1 MIGVVDWIR
10 ERIPEDLI
18 GIPLVGIWIDLFVN
32 SIDLVAQIVAL
43 IVGSVELWLPILSN
57 LSRLSEVF
65 SWIPEGSMQTAI
77 LVGITILT
85 GSYLVRLLGRVR
97 RRLSSS

>member
-10 ERIPEDLI
+10 EQIPEDLI

-32 SIDLVAQIVAL
+32 SLDLVAQLVAL

-85 GSYLVRLLGRVR
+85 GSYLVRLLGRVQ
-97 RRLSSS
+97 RRLSS

>member
-1 MIGVVDWIR
+1 MIDWIR
-10 ERIPEDLI
+10 ERLDEDLI
-18 GIPLVGIWIDLFVN
+18 GIPLVGIWLDLLLN
-32 SIDLVAQIVAL
+32 SLDIVAQLATL
-43 IVGSVELWLPILSN
+43 IIGSVELWLPILSN

-97 RRLSSS
+97 RRLSS